1 MFAYFQKVEN
11 FFSLLTLWFEH
22 FCGLSS
28 LPILAEA
35 RFKIHVL
42 VKDGAPNPAAI
53 LARLHGLL
61 VVLRVFIPR
70 ASRFPVQKLK
80 IFSHHPELRVKIE
93 HLHFLPLYWVSENG
107 YLLSL
112 QDSDGTTA
120 WSEGH
125 YSRRSAL
132 GLILKKN
139 RPTLHTYRSVHYR
152 NTHTHTPTHTDHDC
166 AGILRFLLY
175 SFLLFSSSL
184 STLANLFYW
193 RMTRRT
199 FYPFIVTFHIMDTG
213 DYM

>member
-139 RPTLHTYRSVHYR
+139 RPTLYTYRSVHYR
-152 NTHTHTPTHTDHDC
+152 NTHTHQHT
-166 AGILRFLLY
+166 L
-175 SFLLFSSSL
+175 
-184 STLANLFYW
+184 T
-193 RMTRRT
+193 M
-199 FYPFIVTFHIMDTG
+199 IVLVF
-213 DYM
+213 